1 MPENDVP
8 ADAAVNVTVRS
19 VAPVSS
25 VTVIVLLICTGSLT
39 VAVTVTVCVARYG
52 PSTDDDE
59 NAVTVGAVVSIVTG
73 SADAEVWVSVAP
85 SSVVIAVDRNL

>member
-1 MPENDVP
+1 
-8 ADAAVNVTVRS
+8 
-19 VAPVSS
+19 
-25 VTVIVLLICTGSLT
+25 